1 MKKLLFVV
9 PLLLASIVS
18 FASQPQPQNKPAEKN
33 MVTTSTVVSE
43 IKIDGTDW
51 LLICNEKGDY
61 WYPDGRDCISVIW
74 NCDSGHGYSSDC
86 P

>member
-9 PLLLASIVS
+9 PLLLASVVS

-33 MVTTSTVVSE
+33 LAQPSVSAP
-43 IKIDGTDW
+43 DW
-51 LLICNEKGDY
+51 LLIINDCGIYLYN
-61 WYPDGRDCISVIW
+61 DGNDCLSVAINTSGGSW
-74 NCDSGHGYSSDC
+74 SGSNC